1 MKTAIMVVAAGI
13 LAVSF
18 AQDGSGWGL
27 GAGES
32 WTDVYRIKATPWED

>member
-1 MKTAIMVVAAGI
+1 MKAAIMVVAAGI

-27 GAGES
+27 GAGAR
-32 WTDVYRIKATPWED
+32 WTNVCGIKATPWED